1 MNDGTAGMIVDF
13 GGLSKRMPIFAVIF
27 MIVTLSSIGL
37 PGLNGFVG
45 EYMILFGSFD
55 QGAFSKVY
63 VVFATAGVILAAVYM
78 LWMFQRVMFG
88 TLDKTNAELPD
99 LNARE
104 VVVMLPLL
112 LFIVWI
118 GVYPKPFL
126 SKMEKSVGLV
136 VTKVQTEPA
145 VGRAEKQ
152 MLGDPQLVLQE
163 TQRAQREDIEKE
175 ARQ

>member
-1 MNDGTAGMIVDF
+1 MG
-13 GGLSKRMPIFAVIF
+13 
-27 MIVTLSSIGL
+27 SSVSI
-37 PGLNGFVG
+37 
-45 EYMILFGSFD
+45 MILFGSFV

-88 TLDKTNAELPD
+88 TLDKTNEGLPD

-104 VVVMLPLL
+104 IVVMLPIL

-126 SKMEKSVGLV
+126 NKMEKSVGLV
-136 VTKVQTEPA
+136 VTKVQAAPA
-145 VGRAEKQ
+145 MGQLEKGVPTGTK
-152 MLGDPQLVLQE
+152 LTLRE
-163 TQRAQREDIEKE
+163 TQHEKS
-175 ARQ
+175 Q

>member
-1 MNDGTAGMIVDF
+1 MV
-13 GGLSKRMPIFAVIF
+13 L
-27 MIVTLSSIGL
+27 
-37 PGLNGFVG
+37 
-45 EYMILFGSFD
+45 
-55 QGAFSKVY
+55 
-63 VVFATAGVILAAVYM
+63 ATGGVILAAVYM

-88 TLDKTNAELPD
+88 TLDKTNEALPD

-104 VVVMLPLL
+104 IVVMLPIL

-145 VGRAEKQ
+145 VGRAGE
-152 MLGDPQLVLQE
+152 QE
-163 TQRAQREDIEKE
+163 NSSQQSVVSSQQDGNTILKNLFPDGFRQPMADSQYTELALYGTQHTRNETIEKE
-175 ARQ
+175 AETK

>member
-1 MNDGTAGMIVDF
+1 
-13 GGLSKRMPIFAVIF
+13 
-27 MIVTLSSIGL
+27 
-37 PGLNGFVG
+37 
-45 EYMILFGSFD
+45 MILLGSFVE
-55 QGAFSKVY
+55 GAFSKVH

-104 VVVMLPLL
+104 IVVMLPIL

-126 SKMEKSVGLV
+126 SKMEKSVGVV
-136 VTKVQTEPA
+136 VTQVKAQSAAGYIEKRGLPDSELALQGTER
-145 VGRAEKQ
+145 GQHEKS
-152 MLGDPQLVLQE
+152 
-163 TQRAQREDIEKE
+163 EKE
-175 ARQ
+175 AQTK